1 MFVPARQITPGPQNP
16 DSLDLYSEP
25 PGAKPLGCLEKQND
39 AEEPAAQEPGGYLA
53 PDLGSQGRRA
63 GAVPGSFFFSD

>member
-53 PDLGSQGRRA
+53 P
-63 GAVPGSFFFSD
+63 FFSD